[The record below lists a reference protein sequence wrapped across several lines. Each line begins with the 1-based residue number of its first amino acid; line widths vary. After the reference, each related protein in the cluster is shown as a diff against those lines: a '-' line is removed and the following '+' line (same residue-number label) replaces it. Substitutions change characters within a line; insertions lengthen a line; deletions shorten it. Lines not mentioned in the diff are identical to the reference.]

1 MPSVRCCF
9 VRMRMNRESEALGF
23 CILTACRLPELR
35 FRRLLGV
42 LTDARS
48 YLRKAVTFP
57 PGGCR
62 PSIFQFAQSGLFIV
76 ARRAI
81 VSGVGVG
88 LAHLGKVTPTSAP
101 PPVSEAL
108 PVVLRPFVLRRVI
121 RAYVTAG
128 LCLDWPLIYRIRV
141 SVCFP
146 MAGWNC
152 RRSSTD

>member
-1 MPSVRCCF
+1 EGEQKLGRLSKSSFGNPWTTPRISSLLKRVSRLPRKPITKLSPTFEWVKSSACGMPSVRCCF
-9 VRMRMNRESEALGF
+9 LRMRMNRESEALGF

-88 LAHLGKVTPTSAP
+88 LAHLGKVTPT
-101 PPVSEAL
+101 
-108 PVVLRPFVLRRVI
+108 
-121 RAYVTAG
+121 
-128 LCLDWPLIYRIRV
+128 
-141 SVCFP
+141 
-146 MAGWNC
+146 
-152 RRSSTD
+152 